1 MRLGR
6 SVRRRPRVMLAAVL
20 AWAAL
25 SGALAAQGNSG
36 KKAEDAQRA
45 EAQALVDLV
54 EAAAKG
60 SSTGGGL
67 NLAWGRHYFLKAQGG
82 KTYVPFFV
90 VLPPDN
96 VQGSPAVGLYLR
108 VVARAPAVQA
118 TTGTDGEEGQ
128 AAPEAAASQYAFED
142 LYFFDLAAPAAG
154 RPRRISRAFAV
165 SPGVYDVYVAI
176 KERPAEKPGDT
187 PARSGVVHQEVTV
200 PDFNVPGLTTSDII
214 VAENVETLPEPI
226 DPETQADHP
235 FTFGQMRIAPAVEHR
250 FAKKDELAIVFWIYE
265 AATNPATKKPDVQVD
280 YKFHRVEGDKQTY
293 FNRTEP
299 QILNSEHLPAEFDL
313 AAGHQLSGSLGVGL
327 ASFPEGEYRLE
338 IDVQDK
344 TTGKQ
349 VTRDIRFTVAP

>member
-6 SVRRRPRVMLAAVL
+6 LARHRPRVLLTAVL
-20 AWAAL
+20 AWVAL
-25 SGALAAQGNSG
+25 SGALAAQGNTG

-54 EAAAKG
+54 ETAAKG
-60 SSTGGGL
+60 SAATGGL

-90 VLPPDN
+90 VLPPES

-108 VVARAPAVQA
+108 VVARAPSVDA

-128 AAPEAAASQYAFED
+128 TAPAAGASQYAFED
-142 LYFFDLAAPAAG
+142 LYFFDVPASAG
-154 RPRRISRAFAV
+154 ARGRRITRAFAV
-165 SPGVYDVYVAI
+165 SPGVYDVYVAM
-176 KERPAEKPGDT
+176 KERPAGKPGDT

-265 AATNPATKKPDVQVD
+265 AATNPETKRPDVQVD

-299 QILNSEHLPAEFDL
+299 QILNAESLPAEFDL

-344 TTGKQ
+344 TAGKQ